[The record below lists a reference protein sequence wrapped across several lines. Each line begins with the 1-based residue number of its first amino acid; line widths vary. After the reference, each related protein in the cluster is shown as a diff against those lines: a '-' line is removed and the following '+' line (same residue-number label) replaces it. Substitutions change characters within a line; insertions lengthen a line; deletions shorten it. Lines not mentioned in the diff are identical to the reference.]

1 MKDTLPCLQLT
12 SAINNLRD
20 QVKAEPYVSPATRTA
35 TLQALQ
41 ALEDT
46 LVDEVQFHVED
57 LLWCKNKWEESISL
71 KVHYVHGRNSSY
83 SGDQNLLLDLG
94 FGVHHYKNKGREG
107 HTIAMAT
114 GELSALL
121 HRFELFDETPANLL
135 SEIHN
140 KLVREVV
147 SISKDGVIKD
157 RPRVFATMEECQEL
171 IIDALLK
178 LKLVQPIREVETM
191 HEVYDYNK

>member
-1 MKDTLPCLQLT
+1 MKDTLPCQQL
-12 SAINNLRD
+12 SGAINELRNHME
-20 QVKAEPYVSPATRTA
+20 AEPYVSPATRTT

-57 LLWCKNKWEESISL
+57 LLWREDRWEPLSV
-71 KVHYVHGRNSSY
+71 KVHYVHGTKDRYSS
-83 SGDQNLLLDLG
+83 DKHLLLSLG
-94 FGVHHYKNKGREG
+94 FGVHHYKNKSREG

-114 GELSALL
+114 DQLRALL

-135 SEIHN
+135 SELHN
-140 KLVREVV
+140 KLVRQVV
-147 SISKDGVIKD
+147 SKSKDGVIKD
-157 RPRVFATMEECQEL
+157 RPRVFATVEECQEL

-178 LKLVQPIREVETM
+178 LKLVQPIRGVETM
-191 HEVYDYNK
+191 HEVFDYNS

>member
-20 QVKAEPYVSPATRTA
+20 RMEAEPYVSAATRTA

-46 LVDEVQFHVED
+46 LVDNVQFHLED
-57 LLWCKNKWEESISL
+57 LLWRKDKWEPIISVI
-71 KVHYVHGRNSSY
+71 VHYVHGTKYSY
-83 SGDQNLLLDLG
+83 STDPHLFLSLG

-114 GELSALL
+114 GELKALL

-135 SEIHN
+135 SELHN
-140 KLVREVV
+140 KLVRQVV
-147 SISKDGVIKD
+147 SKSKDGVIKD
-157 RPRVFATMEECQEL
+157 RPRVFATVEECQEL

-178 LKLVQPIREVETM
+178 LKLVQPIRGVETM
-191 HEVYDYNK
+191 HEVFDYNS